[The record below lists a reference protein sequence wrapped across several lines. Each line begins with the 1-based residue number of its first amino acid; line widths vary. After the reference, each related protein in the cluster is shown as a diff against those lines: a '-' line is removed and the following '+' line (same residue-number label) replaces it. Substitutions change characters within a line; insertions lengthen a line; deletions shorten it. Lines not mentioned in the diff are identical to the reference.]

1 MLKKVSSEW
10 SHQGLSG
17 HPLTTKVMLPPA
29 REHSFHFSTSR
40 PKVLQNGSHGHYWE
54 PFGSPNAPK
63 ASPSHHLSHH
73 PRGWKWRDNGVTMAW
88 QWRDNGVTMTWGT
101 RGWQWRDNGVTMA
114 SQWRDKEVTRRWQGG
129 SPQFCRKC
137 IKKCNYAS
145 PCAPYCPCLGHW
157 LDTIIGQTLD
167 ISGHK
172 GWFHIMSHNEH
183 TSPYNIPCRRVILC
197 YAILYGMVLCSI
209 TCLYNK
215 NRSHVLMYKQMIM
228 HIYIYT

>member
-17 HPLTTKVMLPPA
+17 HPVTTKVMLPPA

-54 PFGSPNAPK
+54 PSGSPNAPK
-63 ASPSHHLSHH
+63 ASPSHHLSH
-73 PRGWKWRDNGVTMAW
+73 PTSMTREVTM
-88 QWRDNGVTMTWGT
+88 RPKCVPN
-101 RGWQWRDNGVTMA
+101 A
-114 SQWRDKEVTRRWQGG
+114 SQMWPNGVTRRWQGG

-228 HIYIYT
+228 HIYIHIYIYIKKY